1 VLPDRRA
8 TAGALAAADVVL
20 AVGTKLGHRSMEK
33 LGAGFS
39 AEQALIHVDV
49 DPNAIGRQYKAR
61 LAVVGDARDGLAG
74 LVAALGPGPARTS
87 WDRARLAALRADA
100 GPRFTREVADAI
112 ATLRR
117 ALPDETI
124 VVNDQTGLTYWM
136 EYKFPV
142 LAPRTFLY
150 PTGSAVL
157 GYAVPAAIGA
167 KLARPDRP
175 VIAVAG
181 DGGFMFSVAELATA
195 VKYRLQI
202 VFLVVND
209 ERLGAIKY
217 LQETFYAGRW
227 GEADLT
233 NPDFVALAHAF
244 GARGERLAAVDALPA
259 AVARALAADGPTLL
273 ELRMS
278 LEPPWEF

>member
-1 VLPDRRA
+1 
-8 TAGALAAADVVL
+8 
-20 AVGTKLGHRSMEK
+20 
-33 LGAGFS
+33 
-39 AEQALIHVDV
+39 
-49 DPNAIGRQYKAR
+49 
-61 LAVVGDARDGLAG
+61 
-74 LVAALGPGPARTS
+74 
-87 WDRARLAALRADA
+87 
-100 GPRFTREVADAI
+100 
-112 ATLRR
+112 
-117 ALPDETI
+117 
-124 VVNDQTGLTYWM
+124 
-136 EYKFPV
+136 
-142 LAPRTFLY
+142 
-150 PTGSAVL
+150 
-157 GYAVPAAIGA
+157 
-167 KLARPDRP
+167 
-175 VIAVAG
+175 
-181 DGGFMFSVAELATA
+181 